1 MVQVLQIQLEDIAAL
16 RKDKETLEHQLNMNG
31 NQKDIDL
38 SQRQVYMLNQLK
50 CHVQLNGNKLGLK
63 KAFNQNLPTPL
74 QVQDY
79 HYTRTLDGKVEQWEM
94 VQESLQFL
102 KQNGLDNEATVD
114 FYKLIGSRNLDNSPE
129 NQRLLIYFD
138 DIDMYF

>member
-1 MVQVLQIQLEDIAAL
+1 
-16 RKDKETLEHQLNMNG
+16 
-31 NQKDIDL
+31 
-38 SQRQVYMLNQLK
+38 
-50 CHVQLNGNKLGLK
+50 
-63 KAFNQNLPTPL
+63 
-74 QVQDY
+74 
-79 HYTRTLDGKVEQWEM
+79 LDGKVEQWEM